1 MDGDHPMDKKEK
13 RLFRSSELVAKYY
26 KYVGI
31 LPQGKDD
38 KPNIKYETKDF
49 TQNSKGNSLQL
60 LNKASMGDEQIIM
73 FNEKE
78 LQNKFK
84 QV

>member
-1 MDGDHPMDKKEK
+1 MERSQK

-31 LPQGKDD
+31 LPQGKED

-49 TQNSKGNSLQL
+49 SQTSKGNLQL

-84 QV
+84 

>member
-1 MDGDHPMDKKEK
+1 MKGEIGK
-13 RLFRSSELVAKYY
+13 RLFRSTELVAKYY

-31 LPQGKDD
+31 LPQDEKS
-38 KPNIKYETKDF
+38 NLKYEPKDF
-49 TQNSKGNSLQL
+49 SQHSKGNNIRL

-78 LQNKFK
+78 LQ
-84 QV
+84 